1 MPSDKTRRLLFGV
14 AREYGIDREL
24 LHERIENEFNR
35 KSISELTDNQIYTL
49 VDKLKGKNTHNNIGR
64 HGAGR
69 LSQAQHKLILEY
81 ADILGWTSNP
91 KRLQGFI
98 RKYSRVDDINWL
110 TAKQA
115 SKIIE
120 GLKKLIE
127 KKG

>member
-1 MPSDKTRRLLFGV
+1 MPSDKARRLLFGV
-14 AREYGIDREL
+14 AREYGIDSEL
-24 LHERIENEFNR
+24 LHERIENEFHR
-35 KSISELTDNQIYTL
+35 KSISELKDNQIYAL
-49 VDKLKGKNTHNNIGR
+49 VDKLKGKSNHRNINR

-120 GLKKLIE
+120 GLKKMFE
-127 KKG
+127 RNG

>member
-1 MPSDKTRRLLFGV
+1 MPSDKARRLLFGV
-14 AREYGIDREL
+14 AREYGIDKNL
-24 LHERIENEFNR
+24 LYERIENEFNQ
-35 KSISELTDNQIYTL
+35 KSISKLTDNQIYTL
-49 VDKLKGKNTHNNIGR
+49 VDKLKGKNTQHNIGR

-81 ADILGWTSNP
+81 ADILGWTSNS

-98 RKYSRVDDINWL
+98 RKYSRVDDINWV
-110 TAKQA
+110 TVKQA

-127 KKG
+127 RNG